1 MNGLCSYPG
10 VGWARTVE
18 PLIVRRRGD
27 PRSPAC
33 APARSRRGGA
43 VYVLALVFL
52 VLFGSLSVA
61 LFSAS
66 TLNLKMGENLSHSQA
81 ARLAAEGGMSWM
93 LWHLGEV
100 RMPPETT
107 EDALIPNLAD
117 RLGAALNGTANLGAG
132 SISSTDQIISVPWIT
147 LDHGSFS
154 CVLAMVP
161 DGQGGQRC
169 RLTVTGTRS
178 GARCDVSIDLD
189 PVTKRAKVFDYG
201 VASRGRIVVSGSAVI
216 EGVNKPGEASVLST
230 RSEPVAIEAGGHAT
244 ITGDL
249 YVTGEDLDYVS
260 LSGGGYTIGGESD
273 PCQILEDHVH
283 VNMDDPGFPEI
294 DITPFVLLTKSIIDS
309 NTDLTGSGLTFN
321 NALVKADTDPDF
333 RNHTVI
339 NGVLFIETPNV
350 VTFHAGTTING
361 IVVTQDASGS
371 NIAENRLEFKGH
383 VTAPGVDALP
393 DGDEFANIKELT
405 GTVILAPGFALTF
418 RGNTHS
424 INGTIAADQ
433 LDFRGNSDV
442 SGNLTGT
449 VLGLA
454 DMEMSLQ
461 GNTSIRIARPTD
473 DILAAG
479 FKHPLGLTPN
489 ADSYTYGAAK

>member
-1 MNGLCSYPG
+1 MP
-10 VGWARTVE
+10 
-18 PLIVRRRGD
+18 RRRGD
-27 PRSPAC
+27 PRSPAS
-33 APARSRRGGA
+33 APARPGRRGA

-52 VLFGSLSVA
+52 ALLGSLSVA

-178 GARCDVSIDLD
+178 GARCDLSIHLD
-189 PVTKRAKVFDYG
+189 SVTKQAKVFDYG
-201 VASRGRIVVSGSAVI
+201 VASRGSIYVTGSAVI
-216 EGVNKPGEASVLST
+216 EGVNDPSEGSVLSA

-244 ITGDL
+244 ISGDL
-249 YVTGEDLDYVS
+249 YVSGEGVDYVS
-260 LSGGGYTIGGESD
+260 LRGGGYTIGGESD
-273 PCQILEDHVH
+273 PCQILEHHVH
-283 VNMDDPGFPEI
+283 VIVGDPGFPEI
-294 DITPFVLLTKSIIDS
+294 DITPFAGLTRSIIDS
-309 NTDLTGSGLTFN
+309 NTDLTSGDLTIN
-321 NALVKADTDPDF
+321 NALVKAGTNPDF
-333 RNHTVI
+333 ASNTVI

-350 VTFHAGTTING
+350 VTFHTGITING
-361 IVVTQDASGS
+361 IIVTQDASGS
-371 NIAENRLEFKGH
+371 DIADNQIDFKGQ

-393 DGDEFANIKELT
+393 DGDEFAEIKELR
-405 GTVILAPGFALTF
+405 GTAILAPGFGVTF
-418 RGNTHS
+418 RGSTNS
-424 INGTIAADQ
+424 LNGTIAADQ
-433 LDFRGNSDV
+433 LSF
-442 SGNLTGT
+442 SGAAAISGELTGT
-449 VLGLA
+449 ILGLA
-454 DMEMSLQ
+454 DRQMTLH
-461 GNTSIRIARPTD
+461 GNATIRLSRPPGS
-473 DILAAG
+473 APPPG

-489 ADSYTYGAAK
+489 ADSYTEGAAN